1 MAKEVKRSTRKTTT
15 EGTAT
20 ATATV
25 KAPTK
30 SRSVSAAG
38 PTEEQIRVRAYE
50 IYQARK
56 GAPGDPAADWA
67 QAERELRN
75 GR

>member
-1 MAKEVKRSTRKTTT
+1 MAKEVKRSTRKVTT

-20 ATATV
+20 ATAPAKTRTATAT
-25 KAPTK
+25 AP
-30 SRSVSAAG
+30 S
-38 PTEEQIRVRAYE
+38 EEQIRARAYQ
-50 IYQARK
+50 IYLARH
-56 GAPGDPAADWA
+56 GAPGDPQADWA